1 MSESV
6 PLGMDKGNPTESR
19 REERK
24 QEFFSGRREGKLSLA
39 PVAPDSKAKLQPE
52 LHLAGA
58 PRSEDRVTVDD
69 IRRAASAA
77 ERMADRGV
85 VTDVRANCA
94 AVRIGEVG
102 AIEQIKELHAKLGAQ
117 PFMKREGL
125 EYGEVHV
132 LEARIAEEVASHGAK
147 GSKHRRNQDGVT
159 LHVAA

>member
-6 PLGMDKGNPTESR
+6 RLGMHKGNLAESR

-24 QEFFSGRREGKLSLA
+24 EGGRCEAPFSLA
-39 PVAPDSKAKLQPE
+39 PVAPDLEAKLQPE

-58 PRSEDRVTVDD
+58 PRSEDRVAIDD
-69 IRRAASAA
+69 VRRAASAA

-85 VTDVRANCA
+85 ITDVRANCA

-102 AIEQIKELHAKLGAQ
+102 AIEQIKELHAELGAE

-125 EYGEVHV
+125 EYREV
-132 LEARIAEEVASHGAK
+132 
-147 GSKHRRNQDGVT
+147 
-159 LHVAA
+159 